1 MDYEKTCGCS
11 NAFGMIIEGLSPQD
25 MEGLAILPLVAVLML
40 HMHISIIIS
49 HISYDT
55 ITTVGIVGTRR

>member
-1 MDYEKTCGCS
+1 
-11 NAFGMIIEGLSPQD
+11 MIIEGLSPQD
-25 MEGLAILPLVAVLML
+25 MEGLAILPLVSVLML

-55 ITTVGIVGTRR
+55 ITTVGIVVTRK

>member
-1 MDYEKTCGCS
+1 MILARS
-11 NAFGMIIEGLSPQD
+11 VSISMIIAGLSPQD
-25 MEGLAILPLVAVLML
+25 MEGLVILPLVAVLML

-55 ITTVGIVGTRR
+55 ITTVGIVVTRR